1 MTETSELASLPP
13 VARDRAFWG
22 MTSTQFLGAFND
34 NLFKQLVLLICVD
47 VNQLTQKSV
56 DYQSYALAIFA
67 LPFVLFSGFAGWLS
81 DRNSKRSIIVLA
93 KIAEIG
99 IMLLGMLVF
108 FWGPAEK
115 EPLLGLLFV
124 VLGCMSVQ
132 SAFFGPSK
140 YGILPEMFRTS
151 DLPAVN
157 GIVQMTTF
165 VAIILGGALAGIGK
179 QYWKDELWKVSFACV
194 LIAVIGTL
202 TSFLV
207 RKTRIAKPGLK
218 FETSSLVIHPHVR
231 NMFRSDSTLLGVLLV
246 YTLFWFMGGVLQPS
260 ANALGKDRL
269 GMNDG
274 HTSVLISGIAAGI
287 AVGCVLAA
295 KMSHHKIDFRLV
307 TWGAWGMFASLLLTM
322 FLTLS
327 APIPEIADPEV
338 AMADESLSSLLFSVG
353 AREWMFRLSLVLVGV
368 SGGMFVVP
376 LQVYL
381 QTRPPDSLKGRTI
394 GAMNLITWIGIIG
407 SAVFYGI
414 CSFLLAKLKTS
425 LSLEYVPLG
434 YLYGV
439 LALIILPVALFYRP
453 TPAEEE
459 LPDPNEKLT

>member
-1 MTETSELASLPP
+1 MTETSELVSLPP

-47 VNQLTQKSV
+47 VKLLTGG
-56 DYQSYALAIFA
+56 DYQSYAQAIFA
-67 LPFVLFSGFAGWLS
+67 VPFILFSGFSGWLA
-81 DRNSKRSIIVLA
+81 DRYSKRAIIVLA
-93 KIAEIG
+93 KIAEIV

-108 FWGPAEK
+108 LWGPAEQQ
-115 EPLLGLLFV
+115 PLLWLLFA
-124 VLGCMSVQ
+124 VLGCMSLQ

-179 QYWKDELWKVSFACV
+179 QYLGDQLWKMSLVCV
-194 LIAVIGTL
+194 LIATIGTL

-207 RKTRIAKPGLK
+207 RKTPIAQPGLK
-218 FETSSLVIHPHVR
+218 FQPSTLAVHPSVIK
-231 NMFRSDSTLLGVLLV
+231 MFRTDVTLLGVLLV
-246 YTLFWFMGGVLQPS
+246 CTLFWFMGGVVQLS
-260 ANALGKDRL
+260 ANELGKIRL
-269 GMNDG
+269 GMSDG
-274 HTSVLISGIAAGI
+274 HTSVMISGIAAGI
-287 AVGCVLAA
+287 AAGCAMAA
-295 KMSHHKIDFRLV
+295 KLSHHKIDFRLV

-322 FLTLS
+322 LLSLS
-327 APIPEIADPEV
+327 APVPAVVDPALLNV
-338 AMADESLSSLLFSVG
+338 KESLRELLFSVG
-353 AREWMFRLSLVLVGV
+353 WREWMFRFSLGAVGV
-368 SGGMFVVP
+368 FGGMFVVP

-394 GAMNLITWIGIIG
+394 GAMNLVTWIGIIG
-407 SAVFYGI
+407 SAVFFGVF
-414 CSFLLAKLKTS
+414 SSLLVKLKAN
-425 LSLEYVPLG
+425 LNLEYVPLG

-459 LPDPNEKLT
+459 LPDPNGKLT